1 MNYEDYF
8 DYHGW
13 WTDALYQVDQFFNTA
28 GPTEMGIMATIVM
41 AVGFLC
47 MRGFQIR

>member
-8 DYHGW
+8 DYRGW
-13 WTDALYQVDQFFNTA
+13 WTDALYYFDNFFTHA
-28 GPTEMGIMATIVM
+28 GPTEMGIMAGFVM
-41 AVGFLC
+41 AIGLVC